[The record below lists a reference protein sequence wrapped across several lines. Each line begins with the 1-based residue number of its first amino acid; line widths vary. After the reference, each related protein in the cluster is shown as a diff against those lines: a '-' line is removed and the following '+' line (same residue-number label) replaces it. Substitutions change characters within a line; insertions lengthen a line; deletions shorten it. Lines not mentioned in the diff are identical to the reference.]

1 MERTDAAPA
10 RKIIL
15 DAGPL
20 IHLDEFGGLIL
31 LKDFQERIVP
41 TAVWDEVE
49 HHRPSALNSKTV
61 SFIKVQPALITATI
75 QALCEA
81 FNLDA
86 GEREA
91 MSLCEQYPQAI
102 LLTDDAAVRLAAKTS
117 GIRAY
122 GTLGIIVRAIR
133 KKQLPPEDVVALLE
147 NFPAQSTLFI
157 RRSILRE
164 VIDKIKREYKL

>member
-1 MERTDAAPA
+1 MERTDDAPA
-10 RKIIL
+10 RTVIL

-20 IHLDEFGGLIL
+20 IHLDELGGLIL
-31 LKDFQERIVP
+31 LTDFQERIVP

-49 HHRPSALNSKTV
+49 RHRPSALHSNTIP
-61 SFIKVQPALITATI
+61 FIKPQPVKISASL

-86 GEREA
+86 GERDA
-91 MSLCEQYPQAI
+91 ISFCEQYPQAI

-122 GTLGIIVRAIR
+122 GTLGILIRAIR
-133 KKQLPPEDVVALLE
+133 RKQLPPGDVVTLLE
-147 NFPAQSTLFI
+147 HITSHSTLFI
-157 RRSILRE
+157 RRSMLRDI
-164 VIDKIKREYKL
+164 IDKIKREYKL